1 MAQCYCEPVGRRRLE
16 AERLAAALAASRLA
30 LHQRLT
36 SRFKHQFADL
46 VGVDH
51 FRVVLGLIADDLARV
66 GDAPGRSR
74 VGGHPVEDLKRDTVL
89 VLDGGRLDGLHEQ
102 LRQVA
107 RADPLAEIPMP
118 CQRVILAPVRE
129 RGDAE
134 VAWGADPDLHHLQLA
149 RPILWPH
156 LANRRVT
163 GHARGADEPQVLVG
177 LLRPDQ
183 AATPT
188 Q

>member
-89 VLDGGRLDGLHEQ
+89 VLDGGRLDGLDEQ
-102 LRQVA
+102 LGQVA
-107 RADPLAEIPMP
+107 WADPLPEIPVQ
-118 CQRVILAPVRE
+118 CQRIVLAPVRE
-129 RGDAE
+129 RGDTQ
-134 VAWGADPDLHHLQLA
+134 V
-149 RPILWPH
+149 
-156 LANRRVT
+156 
-163 GHARGADEPQVLVG
+163 ARGADPNLDDFELPRPV
-177 LLRPDQ
+177 LRPDL
-183 AATPT
+183 ADSRTT
-188 Q
+188 SHT